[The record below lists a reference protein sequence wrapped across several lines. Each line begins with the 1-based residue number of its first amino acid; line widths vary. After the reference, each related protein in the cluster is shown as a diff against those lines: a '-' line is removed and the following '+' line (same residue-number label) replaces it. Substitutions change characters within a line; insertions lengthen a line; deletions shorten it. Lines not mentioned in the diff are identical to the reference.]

1 MLMVRGAMHL
11 WCVKDA
17 GWTGTVGEFGTI
29 LVAHQTAFEFGSWS
43 ASLIHAPNDVTPLLC

>member
-1 MLMVRGAMHL
+1 MHL